1 MNAPGVSPVGGSG
14 DEPYDLEES
23 MDLSELFG
31 ALRAPGTPD
40 ELAHADS
47 TVAAMAAAHAE
58 AAGAVVPLR
67 RIDRRPALVAV
78 GTALGIVSAVLLT
91 GTAAAAF
98 SGALPDNLQRVAHD
112 VLGAP
117 APSTIPASDSST
129 ASSGA
134 SEFTESPSSNGSGPA
149 ASLDSKALF
158 GLCTAYSDNGA
169 DDQSGESVAFKVL
182 SEAASANDQT
192 IEEYCAPILAS
203 KPGGKPTASSGN
215 GQGGKPSTPPGITNK
230 PSTPPGLTAKPSPP
244 VGLTRKPSTTPAA
257 LVPLPTG
264 APTVPPGETRRPTA
278 TSR

>member
-1 MNAPGVSPVGGSG
+1 MNAPGVPSLGGSG

-23 MDLSELFG
+23 MDLSELLG

-47 TVAAMAAAHAE
+47 TIAAMAAAHAE

-67 RIDRRPALVAV
+67 RVDRRPALVAV
-78 GTALGIVSAVLLT
+78 GTALGIVSAVLVT
-91 GTAAAAF
+91 GTAAAAY

-117 APSTIPASDSST
+117 APRTPATSGDDSTS
-129 ASSGA
+129 SSGA
-134 SEFTESPSSNGSGPA
+134 SEFTESPGNNGSGPA

-158 GLCTAYSDNGA
+158 GLCTAYADNGA

-203 KPGGKPTASSGN
+203 KPGGKPTASAGN
-215 GQGGKPSTPPGITNK
+215 GQGGKPSAPPGLTNK
-230 PSTPPGLTAKPSPP
+230 PSAPPGVTAKPSPP
-244 VGLTRKPSTTPAA
+244 TGLTRKPSITPAA
-257 LVPLPTG
+257 LAPLPAVT
-264 APTVPPGETRRPTA
+264 PTAASGETRRPSA
-278 TSR
+278 P